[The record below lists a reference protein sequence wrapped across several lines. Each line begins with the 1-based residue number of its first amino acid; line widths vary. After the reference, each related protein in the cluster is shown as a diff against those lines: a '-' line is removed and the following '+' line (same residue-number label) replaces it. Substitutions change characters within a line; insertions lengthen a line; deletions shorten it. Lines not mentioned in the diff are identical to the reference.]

1 MRKIDINKCAK
12 CYSHHSI
19 RALRHKGMCQI
30 SEAAVGWESESFIE
44 DVTLELDLEKLEFFF
59 FLCVCFLLEKM
70 KKGVSGRG
78 IYMSKCIE
86 M

>member
-1 MRKIDINKCAK
+1 
-12 CYSHHSI
+12 
-19 RALRHKGMCQI
+19 MCQI
-30 SEAAVGWESESFIE
+30 SEAAVGWESDSFIE
-44 DVTLELDLEKLEFFF
+44 DVTLELDLEKLDF

-78 IYMSKCIE
+78 IYMSKGIE

>member
-44 DVTLELDLEKLEFFF
+44 DVTLELDLEKLEFF
-59 FLCVCFLLEKM
+59 LCVCVLFVREDEERCFRERHLYEQM
-70 KKGVSGRG
+70 
-78 IYMSKCIE
+78 Y
-86 M
+86 